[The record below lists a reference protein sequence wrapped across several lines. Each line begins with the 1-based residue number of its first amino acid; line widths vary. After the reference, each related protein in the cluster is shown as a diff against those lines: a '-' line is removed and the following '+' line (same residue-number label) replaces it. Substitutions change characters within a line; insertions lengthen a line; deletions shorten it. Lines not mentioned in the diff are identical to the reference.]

1 MVGDTARTLSVRK
14 AELRGGSRSRD
25 RCADGVVVPD
35 AAHTHSRSDPDR
47 TLPCSVRGLDQR
59 DGPHRTPTG
68 RIRHLRVTGSVLL
81 SGEHRAEPVLILG
94 EDARGEQSTQTRTHA
109 LVPVNLDPHVHLR
122 SDFATLPVPVSRVRH
137 GKKNALQGI
146 ATVAR

>member
-1 MVGDTARTLSVRK
+1 MVSDTARTLSVARQNYT
-14 AELRGGSRSRD
+14 AAVDPATG
-25 RCADGVVVPD
+25 CADGAGAPD
-35 AAHTHSRSDPDR
+35 AAHTHNRSGPDR

-59 DGPHRTPTG
+59 DGLHRTPTG
-68 RIRHLRVTGSVLL
+68 RIRHLWVTGSVFL

-94 EDARGEQSTQTRTHA
+94 EDARGEQSTQTRPHA

-122 SDFATLPVPVSRVRH
+122 SDFATLPVLASRVRH

-146 ATVAR
+146 ATVIR